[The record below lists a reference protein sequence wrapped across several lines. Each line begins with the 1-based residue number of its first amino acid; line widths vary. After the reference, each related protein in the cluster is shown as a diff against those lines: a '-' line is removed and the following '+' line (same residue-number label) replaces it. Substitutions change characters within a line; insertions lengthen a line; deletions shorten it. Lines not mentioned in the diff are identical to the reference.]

1 MSLSIGSATVGLTP
15 TQLPL
20 SAPSPG
26 SLVLSWTG
34 ANPITFGG
42 PGVAAGGV
50 GAGQATYP
58 ANSVIPLA
66 KVGGVAPGSIYA
78 ITTSAPGTLN
88 WLYGTDVNS

>member
-1 MSLSIGSATVGLTP
+1 
-15 TQLPL
+15 
-20 SAPSPG
+20 
-26 SLVLSWTG
+26 
-34 ANPITFGG
+34 
-42 PGVAAGGV
+42 VAAGGV